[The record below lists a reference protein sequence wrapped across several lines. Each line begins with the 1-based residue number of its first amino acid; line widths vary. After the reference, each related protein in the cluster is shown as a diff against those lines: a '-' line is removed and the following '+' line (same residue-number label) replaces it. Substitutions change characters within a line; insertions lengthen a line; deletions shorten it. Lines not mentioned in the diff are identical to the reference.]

1 MVRCQDSQGVKT
13 QIQAH
18 YPQAHIAEVAPED
31 DPVRPGPAERAWT
44 VSLWSNGPPY
54 LSLRIPLRAGQHH
67 PDIEQ
72 GLRRVGRTSAT
83 VIASAVLDRL
93 LHHSTV
99 LNIRAV

>member
-54 LSLRIPLRAGQHH
+54 LSLRIPRDDNPLNQS
-67 PDIEQ
+67 Q
-72 GLRRVGRTSAT
+72 GGMY
-83 VIASAVLDRL
+83 
-93 LHHSTV
+93 
-99 LNIRAV
+99 IRGAMKIG